1 MRPDEPSWWYGDA
14 DDYRRR
20 ALAPVASL
28 YGWIAER
35 RYRRRLPY
43 RSRLPVICVGNF
55 VAGGTGKTPLSLLVS
70 RLLRERGAKPA
81 FLSRGYGG
89 QEAGPVWVEPV
100 GGEPARRFG
109 DEPLLLA
116 RAAPTMVARD
126 RRAGIIAIETD
137 PREFTIVIM
146 DDGLQNG
153 TVAKDLSVALVDGTR
168 GLGNGD
174 VIPAGP
180 LRAPLGF
187 QLGIVDAIVVRDPP
201 GTEAGGVHEDLR
213 RSFPG
218 PVLAA
223 QVQPHD
229 GASGFAGKR
238 LIAFA
243 GIANPAR
250 FYTLL
255 EKLGAQVLDR
265 HSFPDHHSF
274 TAADAERLTAAAR
287 TAEAELITTE
297 KDFVRI
303 SGNPLF
309 ADLIAQTHTLPIEM
323 IFDARDGERL
333 GSLLDAAINATRR
346 RHAPPL
352 R

>member
-1 MRPDEPSWWYGDA
+1 VRLDEPSWWYGEA
-14 DDYRRR
+14 DDPRRR
-20 ALAPVASL
+20 VLAPVAAL
-28 YGWIAER
+28 YGWAAER
-35 RYRRRLPY
+35 RYKRQRAY

-55 VAGGTGKTPLSLLVS
+55 VAGGTGKTPLSLLIS
-70 RLLRERGAKPA
+70 RLLHDRGGRPA

-89 QEAGPVWVEPV
+89 HETGPVWVEPV

-116 RAAPTMVARD
+116 RSAPTMVARD
-126 RRAGIIAIETD
+126 RRAGVIAIETD
-137 PREFTIVIM
+137 PREFTAVIM

-153 TVAKDLSVALVDGTR
+153 AVTKDLTLALVDGVR
-168 GLGNGD
+168 GLGNGE

-180 LRAPLGF
+180 MRAPLDF
-187 QLGIVDAIVVRDPP
+187 QLGIVDVIVVRDPP
-201 GTEAGGVHEDLR
+201 AENGVHDALR

-223 QVQPHD
+223 KVQPQ
-229 GASGFAGKR
+229 GSISWLPGKS

-243 GIANPAR
+243 GIANPQR
-250 FYTLL
+250 FYSLL
-255 EKLGAQVLDR
+255 ESLGANVIDK

-274 TAADAERLTAAAR
+274 TAADAKRLVAAAN
-287 TAEAELITTE
+287 AAGAELITTD

-303 SGNPLF
+303 SGNATF
-309 ADLIAQTHTLPIEM
+309 GELIAQTHTLPIELT
-323 IFDARDGERL
+323 FEPRDADRL
-333 GSLLDAAINATRR
+333 GSLLEAALSAPGR
-346 RHAPPL
+346 RHVPPI